1 MSLLKAFLKDQRL
14 DFAGYACI
22 TILILF
28 FYYLKFGSGIEI
40 IYPILMALFVVFVIT
55 MRKGFHYFRF
65 HKALKTDDYKDF
77 MINGSTNQENEV
89 IKRINDLQQ
98 HFYQEISQLVY
109 KRDKSN
115 AFLAQMVH
123 DLKIPISLIRLVL
136 DEMEA
141 IEEESVKMKENLSKI
156 KIGSDQVLEKLSQM
170 LCYLRLGQFEKDFV
184 IERVNLIE
192 EIRNA
197 INEKK
202 DYFILHK
209 IYPRFN
215 SQQPAIYVLT
225 DRKWNG
231 MLLDQIISN
240 AIKYSAVK
248 KSEGYVHFDVNQTN
262 NSVELSITDF
272 GIGIPAYDME
282 RIYEPFFTGENGRQ
296 VGNSSGIGLYI
307 CRNICENMG
316 HHLSVDSVRGEKTK
330 VKINYLSKL

>member
-1 MSLLKAFLKDQRL
+1 MSLFKAFLKDQRL
-14 DFAGYACI
+14 DFAGYTCI

-28 FYYLKFGSGIEI
+28 FYYLKFGNGIEI
-40 IYPILMALFVVFVIT
+40 IYPILMALFVVFIIT
-55 MRKGFHYFRF
+55 IWKGFHYFRF
-65 HKALKTDDYKDF
+65 HKALKTNDYSNF
-77 MINGSTNQENEV
+77 MVNGSTNQEKEV
-89 IKRINDLQQ
+89 IERINELQQ
-98 HFYQEISQLVY
+98 HFYQELSQLVN

-115 AFLAQMVH
+115 TFLAQMVH

-136 DEMEA
+136 DEMEDT
-141 IEEESVKMKENLSKI
+141 EEQQLKIKDNLSKI

-170 LCYLRLGQFEKDFV
+170 LCYLRLGQFEKDYL

-209 IYPRFN
+209 IYPRFD

-225 DRKWNG
+225 DRKWHG

-248 KSEGYVHFDVNQTN
+248 KSEVFVHFDVKQLMD
-262 NSVELSITDF
+262 SIELTITDF
-272 GIGIPAYDME
+272 GIGIPAYDIE
-282 RIYEPFFTGENGRQ
+282 RIFEPFFTGENGRL
-296 VGNSSGIGLYI
+296 VGNSSGIGLYL

-316 HHLSVDSVRGEKTK
+316 HHLSVDSVRGEKTQ
-330 VKINYLSKL
+330 VKISYLSKL